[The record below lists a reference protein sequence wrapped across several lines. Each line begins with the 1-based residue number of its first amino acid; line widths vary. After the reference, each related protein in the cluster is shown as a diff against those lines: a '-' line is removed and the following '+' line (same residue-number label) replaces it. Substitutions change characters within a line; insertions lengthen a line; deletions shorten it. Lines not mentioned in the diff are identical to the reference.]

1 MRTKGIKGNCKIFLP
16 VSSVLLLLMG
26 AGAALI
32 LFGFITPSTWS
43 DGAKTIYSLIVSA
56 IAIFCLFIIVL
67 CKHQITERQIN
78 EPEENGHHK

>member
-1 MRTKGIKGNCKIFLP
+1 MRTEGIKVNCKIFLP
-16 VSSVLLLLMG
+16 VSSVLLLLMW

-32 LFGFITPSTWS
+32 LFGFITPSAWS
-43 DGAKTIYSLIVSA
+43 DGASTIYFLIVSA

-67 CKHQITERQIN
+67 CKKQIT